1 MHGYVICEDLQKGSS
16 TVNVKVPPDYCSH
29 YRNRK
34 LGHDKIRDLITKDAE
49 PGSNFAVQ
57 LGKRAEKVNISNEKD
72 CIKVYCKGWVEKQT
86 WREIN
91 DILRINGFAWLSNGK
106 DSCWIKPT
114 S

>member
-1 MHGYVICEDLQKGSS
+1 MTPAQAAGIDLE
-16 TVNVKVPPDYCSH
+16 
-29 YRNRK
+29 
-34 LGHDKIRDLITKDAE
+34 LGHDKIKDLIAKGAKAK
-49 PGSNFAVQ
+49 SNFAAQ
-57 LGKRAEKVNISNEKD
+57 LGKRIEKVSISNEKD

-106 DSCWIKPT
+106 DSCWIKLI